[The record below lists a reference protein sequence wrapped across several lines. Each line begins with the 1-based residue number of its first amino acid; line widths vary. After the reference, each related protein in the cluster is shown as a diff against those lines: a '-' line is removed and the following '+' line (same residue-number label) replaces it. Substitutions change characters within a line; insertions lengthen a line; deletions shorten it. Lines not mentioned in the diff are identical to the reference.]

1 MDTGISEPALDGS
14 ADDVAVEMATLSRSS
29 SKSVDTDGHASC
41 RKLIQVIYSEFDNSQ
56 YFEFDL
62 KMTKLREGSAAACPG
77 CVLFLDAIDT
87 SSDGHLL
94 GGCID
99 GINVWLGSWNVLG
112 CYEIYISLYY
122 LPNTALLPQSSPG
135 GERDLHS
142 APGVDIVTE
151 EASLPLLKI
160 QLEMFLLQGM
170 WNLSLHSVV

>member
-1 MDTGISEPALDGS
+1 LDFWTAMDTGISEPALDGS

-87 SSDGHLL
+87 YSDGHLL
-94 GGCID
+94 GG
-99 GINVWLGSWNVLG
+99 
-112 CYEIYISLYY
+112 LYRWDQCM
-122 LPNTALLPQSSPG
+122 AWVMECSRLL
-135 GERDLHS
+135 RDLYQLVLLAQHS
-142 APGVDIVTE
+142 TSSAIKPWGRE
-151 EASLPLLKI
+151 GSSFCA
-160 QLEMFLLQGM
+160 GC
-170 WNLSLHSVV
+170 